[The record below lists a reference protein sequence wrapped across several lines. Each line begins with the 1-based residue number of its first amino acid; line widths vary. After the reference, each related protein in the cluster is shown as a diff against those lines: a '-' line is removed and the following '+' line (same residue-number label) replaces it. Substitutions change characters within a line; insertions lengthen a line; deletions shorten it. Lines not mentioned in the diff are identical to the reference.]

1 MIMKRTLYIE
11 CYSGISGDM
20 TVAAMLDL
28 GADQEALK
36 EAINSIRPLVSG
48 FEIAI
53 KKVQKAGICACDF
66 AVILDKEHENHDH
79 DMEYLHGQIGIE
91 KEHHHENGEHHH
103 KHKEHH
109 HEHGEHHHTG
119 LKEITDVLNQAK
131 MTEGAR
137 DLARN
142 IFQILAEAESRA
154 HNQPVNEVHFHEVGA
169 VDSIVDI
176 LSVAVCMDSLREKYN
191 ITDVAI
197 SELYEGRGSVRC
209 QHGILPIP
217 VPATANI
224 MEAYQLPVHFME
236 FQGEFVTPTGA
247 AIAAAVRT
255 KAHLPSKFQI
265 IASGVGAGKRTYEKV
280 SLLRAMILE
289 EDFEEQDKVYKLETN
304 VDDCSGEAF
313 GYVMDRLFEAGA
325 RDVYYVPVLMK
336 KNRPAYQLSVIC
348 KEEDITKLE
357 QIIFQETTTI
367 GIRRVAM
374 ERTVLKREHQIMDT
388 SLGKIAVK
396 VCGKRIYP
404 EYESLVSICQEKEI
418 SYLEAYNKIYGE
430 LNDLL
435 ISNRSYKN
443 V

>member
-66 AVILDKEHENHDH
+66 AVILDKEHENRDH

-142 IFQILAEAESRA
+142 IFR
-154 HNQPVNEVHFHEVGA
+154 FW
-169 VDSIVDI
+169 
-176 LSVAVCMDSLREKYN
+176 LRQ
-191 ITDVAI
+191 
-197 SELYEGRGSVRC
+197 S
-209 QHGILPIP
+209 
-217 VPATANI
+217 
-224 MEAYQLPVHFME
+224 
-236 FQGEFVTPTGA
+236 QG
-247 AIAAAVRT
+247 
-255 KAHLPSKFQI
+255 HI
-265 IASGVGAGKRTYEKV
+265 IN
-280 SLLRAMILE
+280 L
-289 EDFEEQDKVYKLETN
+289 
-304 VDDCSGEAF
+304 
-313 GYVMDRLFEAGA
+313 
-325 RDVYYVPVLMK
+325 
-336 KNRPAYQLSVIC
+336 
-348 KEEDITKLE
+348 
-357 QIIFQETTTI
+357 
-367 GIRRVAM
+367 
-374 ERTVLKREHQIMDT
+374 
-388 SLGKIAVK
+388 
-396 VCGKRIYP
+396 
-404 EYESLVSICQEKEI
+404 
-418 SYLEAYNKIYGE
+418 
-430 LNDLL
+430 
-435 ISNRSYKN
+435 
-443 V
+443 

>member
-1 MIMKRTLYIE
+1 MHYVCGYTNSRTAERKDIIMNRILYIE

-28 GADQEALK
+28 GVNQKVLE
-36 EAINSIRPLVSG
+36 EAIDSIRSLVYG
-48 FEIAI
+48 FDIAI
-53 KKVQKAGICACDF
+53 KKVQKAGVCACDF
-66 AVILDKEHENHDH
+66 AVILDKKHENHDH
-79 DMEYLHGQIGIE
+79 DMEYLHGHADIE
-91 KEHHHENGEHHH
+91 KERY
-103 KHKEHH
+103 
-109 HEHGEHHHTG
+109 HEHEEHHHHTG
-119 LKEITDVLNQAK
+119 LREITHILDQAK
-131 MTEGAR
+131 ITEGAR
-137 DLARN
+137 ELAKS
-142 IFQILAEAESRA
+142 IFQILAEAESKA
-154 HNQPVNEVHFHEVGA
+154 HNKPVDEVHFHEVGA

-176 LSVAVCMDSLREKYN
+176 LSAAVCIDLLKEKYS
-191 ITDVAI
+191 ITDVVI
-197 SELYEGRGSVRC
+197 SELYEGHGSVRC

-224 MEAYQLPVHFME
+224 LESYQLPVHFME

-265 IASGVGAGKRTYEKV
+265 IASGVGAGKRAYEKA
-280 SLLRAMILE
+280 SLLRAMVIE
-289 EDFEEQDKVYKLETN
+289 ENSENQEGIYKLETN

-325 RDVYYVPVLMK
+325 RDVYYIPVFMK

-348 KEEDITKLE
+348 KEADIAKLE

-367 GIRRVAM
+367 GIRRVQM
-374 ERTVLKREHQIMDT
+374 ERTILKREHQILNT

-396 VCGKRIYP
+396 VCGERIYP
-404 EYESLVSICQEKEI
+404 EYESLISMCREMGI

-430 LNDLL
+430 LN
-435 ISNRSYKN
+435 NGRYKN

>member
-1 MIMKRTLYIE
+1 MKKTLYIE

-20 TVAAMLDL
+20 AVAAMLDL

-36 EAINSIRPLVSG
+36 NAVNSIRPLVPG

-79 DMEYLHGQIGIE
+79 DMEYLHGQIDVE
-91 KEHHHENGEHHH
+91 ETHHHEHGAHHH
-103 KHKEHH
+103 EHKEHH
-109 HEHGEHHHTG
+109 HEHGAHHHTG
-119 LKEITDVLNQAK
+119 LKEITDVLNQAN
-131 MTEGAR
+131 MTGGAR
-137 DLARN
+137 DLAQT
-142 IFQILAEAESRA
+142 IFGILAEAESKA
-154 HNQPVNEVHFHEVGA
+154 HNQPVDEVHFHEVGA

-176 LSVAVCMDSLREKYN
+176 LSAAVCIDSLKKKYH
-191 ITDVAI
+191 ITDVVI
-197 SELYEGRGSVRC
+197 SELYEGHGSVRC

-224 MEAYQLPVHFME
+224 VEAYQLPIHFME

-255 KAHLPSKFQI
+255 KEHLPSKFQI
-265 IASGVGAGKRTYEKV
+265 IASGVGAGKRTYEKA
-280 SLLRAMILE
+280 SLLRAMVLE
-289 EDFEEQDKVYKLETN
+289 EDFEEQDKIYKLETN

-325 RDVYYVPVLMK
+325 RDVYYVPVFMK

-348 KEEDITKLE
+348 GEEDIAKLE

-367 GIRRVAM
+367 GIRRAAM
-374 ERTVLKREHQIMDT
+374 ERTVLKREHQTADT

-404 EYESLVSICQEKEI
+404 EYESLVPICQEKGI
-418 SYLEAYNKIYGE
+418 SYLEAYNKVYGE
-430 LNDLL
+430 LNDIL
-435 ISNRSYKN
+435 IRDRSCKN

>member
-1 MIMKRTLYIE
+1 MKRTLYIE

-28 GADQEALK
+28 GADQKVLED
-36 EAINSIRPLVSG
+36 AINSIKPLVSG

-53 KKVQKAGICACDF
+53 KKVQKAGVCACDF
-66 AVILDKEHENHDH
+66 AVLLDKEHENHDH
-79 DMEYLHGQIGIE
+79 DMEYLHGHADME
-91 KEHHHENGEHHH
+91 KGHHHEQEM
-103 KHKEHH
+103 HH
-109 HEHGEHHHTG
+109 HEHRAHHHTG
-119 LKEITDVLNQAK
+119 IKEITDVLNQAE

-137 DLARN
+137 DLAQN
-142 IFQILAEAESRA
+142 IFRILAEAESKA
-154 HNQPVNEVHFHEVGA
+154 HNQPVNDVHFHEVGA

-176 LSVAVCMDSLREKYN
+176 LSAAVCIDSLKEKYH
-191 ITDVAI
+191 ITDVVV
-197 SELYEGRGSVRC
+197 SELYEGHGSVRC
-209 QHGILPIP
+209 QHGVLPIP

-224 MEAYQLPVHFME
+224 IEAYQLPVHFME

-247 AIAAAVRT
+247 AIAAAVKT
-255 KAHLPSKFQI
+255 KAHLPSTFHI
-265 IASGVGAGKRTYEKV
+265 IASGVGAGKRTYEKA

-289 EDFEEQDKVYKLETN
+289 EDFEERDKIYKLETN

-313 GYVMDRLFEAGA
+313 GYVMDKLFAAGA
-325 RDVYYVPVLMK
+325 RDVYYIPVFMK

-348 KEEDITKLE
+348 EEEDIAKLE

-367 GIRRVAM
+367 GIRRAAM
-374 ERTVLKREHQIMDT
+374 ERTVLKREHQIADT

-418 SYLEAYNKIYGE
+418 SYLEAYNKVYGE
-430 LNDLL
+430 LN
-435 ISNRSYKN
+435 I
-443 V
+443 

>member
-1 MIMKRTLYIE
+1 MKRTLYIE

-28 GADQEALK
+28 GADQEALE

-79 DMEYLHGQIGIE
+79 DMEYLHGQIGME
-91 KEHHHENGEHHH
+91 KEHHH

-176 LSVAVCMDSLREKYN
+176 LSVAVCMDSLKEKYN
-191 ITDVAI
+191 ITDVVV
-197 SELYEGRGSVRC
+197 SELYEGHGSVRC

-224 MEAYQLPVHFME
+224 MEAYHLPVHFME

-265 IASGVGAGKRTYEKV
+265 VASGVGAGKRTYEKA

-289 EDFEEQDKVYKLETN
+289 EDSEEQDKIYKLETN

-325 RDVYYVPVLMK
+325 RDVYYVPVFMK

-348 KEEDITKLE
+348 KEEDLAKLE

-404 EYESLVSICQEKEI
+404 EYKSLVSICQEKGI

>member
-1 MIMKRTLYIE
+1 M
-11 CYSGISGDM
+11 
-20 TVAAMLDL
+20 
-28 GADQEALK
+28 
-36 EAINSIRPLVSG
+36 
-48 FEIAI
+48 
-53 KKVQKAGICACDF
+53 
-66 AVILDKEHENHDH
+66 
-79 DMEYLHGQIGIE
+79 
-91 KEHHHENGEHHH
+91 
-103 KHKEHH
+103 
-109 HEHGEHHHTG
+109 
-119 LKEITDVLNQAK
+119 
-131 MTEGAR
+131 
-137 DLARN
+137 
-142 IFQILAEAESRA
+142 
-154 HNQPVNEVHFHEVGA
+154 
-169 VDSIVDI
+169 
-176 LSVAVCMDSLREKYN
+176 
-191 ITDVAI
+191 
-197 SELYEGRGSVRC
+197 
-209 QHGILPIP
+209 
-217 VPATANI
+217 
-224 MEAYQLPVHFME
+224 
-236 FQGEFVTPTGA
+236 TPTGA

-280 SLLRAMILE
+280 SLLRVMILE